1 MILQFSCIIIFI
13 SVASLNA
20 DDVNNDIF
28 LPYDPVLPT
37 KPTPNTL
44 YSKVV
49 RIGEY
54 FEVDC
59 GVTLGDV
66 TVKEQCAIIRL
77 RVNNDLMDS
86 TSSSNY
92 LNYTRTP
99 TFKFPVVSKS
109 DREYN
114 CTIYF
119 IKDSNPCITTDEL
132 FNGPLYKV
140 YRKYLII
147 DIN

>member
-1 MILQFSCIIIFI
+1 M
-13 SVASLNA
+13 NA

-28 LPYDPVLPT
+28 LPYNPVLPT

-66 TVKEQCAIIRL
+66 TVKEQCAIIKL

-109 DREYN
+109 DREYHCIIYFQGPSP
-114 CTIYF
+114 CTI
-119 IKDSNPCITTDEL
+119 TDEP
-132 FNGPLYKV
+132 FNGPVYKV